1 MIKNTINEGYEKN
14 RNLFTS
20 SIGSKVFIKK
30 KKFIDLSM
38 CAGSILLAIIILYTE
53 RQLKNV

>member
-14 RNLFTS
+14 KNLFTS

-30 KKFIDLSM
+30 EIYRFIDV
-38 CAGSILLAIIILYTE
+38 CWFNTAWP
-53 RQLKNV
+53 